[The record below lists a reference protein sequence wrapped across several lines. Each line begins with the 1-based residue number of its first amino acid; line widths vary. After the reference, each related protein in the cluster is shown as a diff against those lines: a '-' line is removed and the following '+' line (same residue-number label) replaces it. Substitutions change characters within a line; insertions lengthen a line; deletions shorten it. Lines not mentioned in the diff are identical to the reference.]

1 MRQSPNTQDKME
13 IEIEF
18 ISSKVLESKSKGRKI
33 NYILNRI
40 KKDKILVF
48 ERSLSSFDE
57 SKLIEETMK
66 QIDEKFSGI
75 EISTLKESN
84 IDGVREKL
92 IRILG
97 GNPGGLTV
105 IGPSKLVKKIK
116 KEPERI
122 SLFAEFKD
130 SRTRKK

>member
-1 MRQSPNTQDKME
+1 ME

-18 ISSKVLESKSKGRKI
+18 ISSNVLESKTNSQRMR
-33 NYILNRI
+33 YILNRI
-40 KKDKILVF
+40 KKDKILVL
-48 ERSLSSFDE
+48 ERGFSSFDE
-57 SKLIEETMK
+57 SRLIEETMK

-84 IDGVREKL
+84 VKGVREKL

-97 GNPGGLTV
+97 GKPGGLTV
-105 IGPSKLVKKIK
+105 IGPSKLIKKIK

-122 SLFAEFKD
+122 SLFAGLKD
-130 SRTRKK
+130 SGKK